1 MAGLKVHAF
10 SGLRA
15 RSGKESGWS
24 KGGTNAAFL
33 VTVLRYFYGD
43 QFDWNALQEFKQLN
57 MIEDWEPREDLLADG
72 TLVGEGDG
80 VIYFPDGFD
89 SSGWDQIYS
98 KWKSGVSLATLPA
111 EPVAVQEVIA
121 PPPPPPPPVDT
132 SIDEWGFTSSPN
144 AQTMTATTPPAPAT
158 LPELPPVAP
167 QPGAPSG
174 PPPGAPIAQ
183 TAPQM
188 PTTLIIPP
196 TPSTQKKGDSMLPW
210 LLLGGGGLALL
221 LMADKKGK
229 K

>member
-24 KGGTNAAFL
+24 TGGTNAAFL

-43 QFDWNALQEFKQLN
+43 QFDWHALQEFKQLN
-57 MIEDWEPREDLLADG
+57 MIEDWEPRQDLLADG
-72 TLVGEGDG
+72 TLVGQGDG

-89 SSGWDQIYS
+89 STGWDQIYS
-98 KWKSGVSLATLPA
+98 QWKSGKSMATLPA
-111 EPVAVQEVIA
+111 EPVVVQQVIA
-121 PPPPPPPPVDT
+121 PPPPPPPAVDT
-132 SIDEWGFTSSPN
+132 SIDEWSFTSSPN
-144 AQTMTATTPPAPAT
+144 SQAMTSTTPPAPAT

-174 PPPGAPIAQ
+174 PPPGSPVSAAAIMPAAQ
-183 TAPQM
+183 TAP
-188 PTTLIIPP
+188 LI
-196 TPSTQKKGDSMLPW
+196 PSTQKKGDSMLPW

-221 LMADKKGK
+221 LMAGKKGK